1 MSGPA
6 TSESLLPTSSAL
18 PAAAAAAA
26 AVGDDRPGVAEWL
39 AGRSVLVTGATG
51 FLGQLLV
58 EKLLRSCPEVATI
71 YLLVRERRGEPP
83 QKRIDRILD
92 DQLFDRVRCRRDK
105 LVLVSGDLSEPDLGL
120 KPEDRA
126 KLVRSVNVILHSAAT
141 VRFDAPLRTAAAINV
156 RATRELL
163 RLAHEMKELLSLVHV
178 STMYSHCPQ
187 PRIEERV
194 YKPRM
199 SCDQLLNIVEALDD
213 ETLDRITPELM
224 RPWPNSY
231 VFTKAIAE
239 DVVLRESKGLP
250 VCVIRPS
257 MVVSTTNEPVPG
269 WINNINGPAGVIIG
283 SGLGLLRTLHI
294 DTEISDLI
302 PADLV
307 TNTICAAAWRTAN
320 SRKENISV
328 IAEGEEIPVYNC
340 VSSARNPISWDKV
353 FEICPENGFH
363 YPSEHCI
370 WYFCLFRNK
379 SLLMHYILRVLL
391 HLIPAIIVD
400 TFLRIAGRKPMLW
413 KAYGKIHKFLDITDY
428 FRSHEWTF
436 TDTNMQSLW
445 SELKESDKKIFPCN
459 AADLDWEEN
468 IKNWIPGM
476 RMYFLKDPLNTVE
489 KAKVKYNRLKLMHYT
504 LVAAFW
510 LLNRCII
517 NKI

>member
-1 MSGPA
+1 MPA
-6 TSESLLPTSSAL
+6 AV
-18 PAAAAAAA
+18 AAAA
-26 AVGDDRPGVAEWL
+26 GDDRPGVAEWL

-163 RLAHEMKELLSLVHV
+163 RLAHEMKGLL
-178 STMYSHCPQ
+178 
-187 PRIEERV
+187 ERV

-257 MVVSTTNEPVPG
+257 MVVGTSQEPVPG
-269 WINNINGPAGVIIG
+269 WINNINGPAGVMIG
-283 SGLGLLRTLHI
+283 SGLGLLRTLHL

-302 PADLV
+302 PADL
-307 TNTICAAAWRTAN
+307 
-320 SRKENISV
+320 
-328 IAEGEEIPVYNC
+328 EGEEIPVYNC

-353 FEICPENGFH
+353 FEISMENGFH

-400 TFLRIAGRKPMLW
+400 TFLRIAGKKPMLW

-504 LVAAFW
+504 LVAALW